1 LVPEVWRGNSWG
13 KCDCDYVRA
22 RGLRALRPG
31 GEAMSKTRFSYEEI
45 AAHLRTDS
53 DRVWWLTHLLL
64 FGELSGESAKLARGY
79 LIILLGAKE

>member
-1 LVPEVWRGNSWG
+1 
-13 KCDCDYVRA
+13 
-22 RGLRALRPG
+22 
-31 GEAMSKTRFSYEEI
+31 MSKTRFSYEEI